1 LKEIFSKSFFPVRLI
16 AIVRLNKIVFP
27 VCLLVLF
34 ACAKSQVEIYPGRP
48 SPERPSAKTPPV
60 ESPAEPVPVTPPVKL
75 PPMEPPRIKLSMKT
89 YSETVSEWKSYQDLV
104 RWMEKEFSFDAER
117 FNKFEGTLP
126 PPRTPEETFRLR
138 SGIYF
143 DAALFA
149 KETLNRINPSYKAK
163 LVVVIIRPYGANH
176 YFCSFQN
183 AGNIFIMDYGTP
195 YRETTG
201 THGPYKSL
209 AEVKKVYENYFPVK
223 GRIEAISY
231 LP

>member
-1 LKEIFSKSFFPVRLI
+1 MRLKD
-16 AIVRLNKIVFP
+16 IVLP
-27 VCLLVLF
+27 VCIVILV
-34 ACAKSQVEIYPGRP
+34 ACAKSQVEIYPERP
-48 SPERPSAKTPPV
+48 TLARPSAKTSPV
-60 ESPAEPVPVTPPVKL
+60 ESPDKAPPVPPPSKPSPGQPPVKSS
-75 PPMEPPRIKLSMKT
+75 PVEPPRIKPSMKT

-104 RWMEKEFSFDAER
+104 QWMEKEFSFDAER
-117 FNKFEGTLP
+117 FKKFEGTLP

-149 KETLNRINPSYKAK
+149 KETLNLINPSYKAK
-163 LVVVIIRPYGANH
+163 LAVVIIRPYGANH

-195 YRETTG
+195 YKETTG

-209 AEVKKVYENYFPVK
+209 AEVKKVYEKYFPVK